1 MAFKKF
7 IKFAS
12 VFAVCFGGLCLSVVP
27 ASTASAAQTP
37 VTCPDGSLW
46 KGHESE
52 TDANG
57 KLRITSVAQCNMPYN
72 ADASKDPKELTLTVQ
87 TIINVIIGV
96 IGVIA
101 VVVVILGGVY
111 YVISQGEAAKI
122 AKAKNTILYGIVGLV
137 IALLA
142 FAIVNFVLKSVF
154 A

>member
-1 MAFKKF
+1 
-7 IKFAS
+7 
-12 VFAVCFGGLCLSVVP
+12 
-27 ASTASAAQTP
+27 
-37 VTCPDGSLW
+37 
-46 KGHESE
+46 
-52 TDANG
+52 
-57 KLRITSVAQCNMPYN
+57 MPYN
-72 ADASKDPKELTLTVQ
+72 TDASKDPKELTLTVQ